1 MLQAEHQENNP
12 AANSPSLDSG
22 PAPGKIL
29 NILTGILVV
38 MFPVGFLIMFT
49 EPGREYLW
57 TTTIFLGLE
66 ALITFIILVKTA
78 DLLSVVITTAVILI
92 ASWFIEF
99 WGVTTGFPFGGYS
112 YTDALRPLIG
122 GVPLAILFAWFTVSA
137 SALLTAR
144 YLLNGSSETAA
155 IAAGAA
161 FILGTDILLEPFA
174 SFINGFW
181 LWDEGTIPIQ
191 NFISWFAMGII
202 FLFTFS
208 QLIKWNEE
216 TAPRAK
222 INRIPLLITAINIVN
237 FSVLNLAHGY
247 YVLTVTGLVIFT
259 FIAASIKIFNKP
271 LAGPAPG
278 GQV

>member
-12 AANSPSLDSG
+12 AAVDFAAGRL
-22 PAPGKIL
+22 L

-38 MFPVGFLIMFT
+38 MFPVGFFIMFT
-49 EPGREYLW
+49 DFGKEYLW

-66 ALITFIILVKTA
+66 ALIIFIILVKTA
-78 DLLSVVITTAVILI
+78 DLLSVVITTAVIFL
-92 ASWFIEF
+92 ASWFIEY

-112 YTDALRPLIG
+112 YTTTLHPLIG
-122 GVPLAILFAWFTVSA
+122 GVPLAIMFAWFTVSA

-181 LWDEGTIPIQ
+181 LWDEGVIPIQ
-191 NFISWFAMGII
+191 NFLSWFVVGII

-216 TAPRAK
+216 TAARAK
-222 INRIPLLITAINIVN
+222 INRIPLLITAINILN

-247 YVLTVTGLVIFT
+247 FVLTVTGLVIFT
-259 FIAASIKIFNKP
+259 IIAASIKIFNKP
-271 LAGPAPG
+271 LAGSAPG
-278 GQV
+278 GQA